1 MKAIAD
7 KCDLIV
13 TTKDTVSA
21 NIENVFKKNEEKILG
36 NLPPSIHLKIM
47 SPLQAKMP
55 AKTLM
60 HLLEF

>member
-21 NIENVFKKNEEKILG
+21 NIENVFTKDEENILS

-47 SPLQAKMP
+47 SPLQAKTP
-55 AKTLM
+55 AKTHM

>member
-21 NIENVFKKNEEKILG
+21 NIENVFTKDEENILS

-47 SPLQAKMP
+47 SSLQAKMP
-55 AKTLM
+55 AKTHM